1 MKKWNAKKIVCYLI
15 ITIMVMTGCG
25 KKKLKAAEYVRADL
39 ELIFQGETQEAKEF
53 LDASSSDLKKVY
65 ENGIQSFVENY
76 LIMSTD
82 DDGTSTGIY
91 SYYVEEIF
99 RTMKYQVGEAVEKDK
114 DSYEVTVTYE
124 PSDVIIRF
132 TEMLQEESER
142 IQQKKEEGVYTGTD
156 EEQKQAMMEEY
167 VAGSYTL
174 LGEAYSQMEYQEEE
188 EYTFSVTRGDGNQP
202 QMSEDEINQFIE
214 KILLLDKL

>member
-1 MKKWNAKKIVCYLI
+1 MKKIVCYLLI
-15 ITIMVMTGCG
+15 AVMLLAGCG
-25 KKKLKAAEYVRADL
+25 KKDLKAAEYVRADL

-76 LIMSTD
+76 LIIDTD
-82 DDGTSTGIY
+82 EENEESGNVSVY

-114 DSYEVTVTYE
+114 DTYEVTVTYQ
-124 PSDVIIRF
+124 PADVF
-132 TEMLQEESER
+132 VQFAEKLQEESAKIR
-142 IQQKKEEGVYTGTD
+142 QKQEEGQYTGTE

-167 VAGSYTL
+167 LTASYEL
-174 LGEAYSQMEYQEEE
+174 LGESYSQMQYKEAEEF
-188 EYTFSVTRGDGNQP
+188 TFTVTRSEKNQP
-202 QMSEDEINQFIE
+202 QMSEDEINQFIVQ
-214 KILLLDKL
+214 ILLLDKL

>member
-1 MKKWNAKKIVCYLI
+1 MKKIVCYLLI
-15 ITIMVMTGCG
+15 AVMLLAGCG
-25 KKKLKAAEYVRADL
+25 KKDLKAAEYVRADL

-76 LIMSTD
+76 LIIDTD
-82 DDGTSTGIY
+82 EENEESGNVSVY

-114 DSYEVTVTYE
+114 DTYEVTVTYQ
-124 PSDVIIRF
+124 PADVF
-132 TEMLQEESER
+132 VQFAEKLQEESAKIR
-142 IQQKKEEGVYTGTD
+142 QKQEEGQYTGTE

-167 VAGSYTL
+167 VTASYEL
-174 LGEAYSQMEYQEEE
+174 LGESYSQMQYKEAEEF
-188 EYTFSVTRGDGNQP
+188 TFTVTRSEKNQP
-202 QMSEDEINQFIE
+202 QMSEDEINQFIVQ
-214 KILLLDKL
+214 ILLLDKL